1 MDKCGHNGERNESK
15 LLCVRCN
22 TTQFEVVD
30 KLGTDEVVAR
40 CGSCGQETD
49 LGVIVGTRYSGAVE
63 VIAALRTL
71 YAVSHYKAR
80 KNQDELGVL
89 RYCKK
94 HDQLQAIITGTMYHN
109 PLDMAADLY
118 KLIENRPINIV
129 EAKQIIANMVKK
141 GSHE

>member
-1 MDKCGHNGERNESK
+1 MDKCGHNGEQNESK
-15 LLCVRCN
+15 LLCVTCN
-22 TTQFEVVD
+22 TTQFEVIE
-30 KLGTDEVVAR
+30 KIGADEVVAR

-49 LGVIVGTRYSGAVE
+49 LGVIVGARYGGAVE

-80 KNQDELGVL
+80 KNKDELGVV

-94 HDQLQAIITGTMYHN
+94 HDQLQAIIAGTMYHN

-118 KLIENRPINIV
+118 KLIENTPIDIV
-129 EAKQIIANMVKK
+129 EAKQIIANMIKK
-141 GSHE
+141 RNHD